1 MHSRWWL
8 WGAGHQGNP
17 FSYQQNSSSRG
28 GAECLHSF
36 DSDSSR
42 SWARSQCCSYW
53 QRPRPASSQPPR
65 RIRRPRRRRR
75 RATAPSSSPPTA
87 CGRTSSPGMRPRA
100 CCRRC
105 RPSSRRASRRRGNGL
120 LTQAPPNTGAG
131 WYSLATGAWPGVHG
145 STNNTF
151 HINGQPFGNRDRGLR
166 PERPPGR
173 VDRSVRRAG
182 RPQGRPGRVGGRP
195 QRDDPGPDDRL
206 PVVLLRPR
214 RRHELHRQ
222 GG

>member
-1 MHSRWWL
+1 MRQDIV
-8 WGAGHQGNP
+8 ARYAAQGLLP
-17 FSYQQNSSSRG
+17 TMSSFLKKGVS
-28 GAECLHSF
+28 
-36 DSDSSR
+36 
-42 SWARSQCCSYW
+42 
-53 QRPRPASSQPPR
+53 AS
-65 RIRRPRRRRR
+65 
-75 RATAPSSSPPTA
+75 
-87 CGRTSSPGMRPRA
+87 
-100 CCRRC
+100 
-105 RPSSRRASRRRGNGL
+105 GNGL

-151 HINGQPFGNRDRGLR
+151 HINGQPFGNRTAAFDPNVLQAESIAQSA
-166 PERPPGR
+166 ER
-173 VDRSVRRAG
+173 G